1 MTSALSDRDI
11 KKSTHGSMVLGSI
24 VLVRWVIIKKNY
36 VWDILQVRNKTVTK
50 LNILCEN
57 NNIWNYQNGVFKS
70 FQSNMIGDRF
80 DSTGNISL
88 HSLKKISIKT

>member
-1 MTSALSDRDI
+1 MI
-11 KKSTHGSMVLGSI
+11 
-24 VLVRWVIIKKNY
+24 
-36 VWDILQVRNKTVTK
+36 NKIVTK

-57 NNIWNYQNGVFKS
+57 NNIWNYQDGVFKS
-70 FQSNMIGDRF
+70 FQNKMLGDRF